1 MENYIKKILK
11 ENLLT
16 DKGNTLIK
24 HKSPTNDDA
33 FYFDILD
40 EYGDKIGIIELLDLT
55 KYDYWREQGINGYIV
70 TNSKINI
77 RNKGLGRDAYKLLF
91 KKLDKP
97 IFSDDVRS
105 HDANKMWDFFVSI
118 GLAKYDAKIGRYY
131 SLK

>member
-24 HKSPTNDDA
+24 HKSSTNEDA

-40 EYGDKIGIIELLDLT
+40 KYGSKIGVIELLDLT
-55 KYDYWREQGINGYIV
+55 KYDYWRQQGINGYIV

-77 RNKGLGRDAYKLLF
+77 QNQGLGRDAYKLLF

-97 IFSDDVRS
+97 IFSDSVRTD
-105 HDANKMWDFFVSI
+105 DANKMWDFFVNN
-118 GLAKYDAKIGRYY
+118 GLAKYDSKIDRYY